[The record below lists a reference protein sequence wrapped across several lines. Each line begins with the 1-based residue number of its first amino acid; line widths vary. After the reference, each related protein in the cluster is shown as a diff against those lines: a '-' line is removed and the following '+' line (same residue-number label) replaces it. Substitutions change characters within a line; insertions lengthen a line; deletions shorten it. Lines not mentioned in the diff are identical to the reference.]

1 MITTF
6 IKNHNLLKED
16 SHVEDLFDFSEV
28 AKTFEKKL
36 DSIPESSII
45 GLIGKFGMGKSTML
59 YNIQK
64 KREKR
69 KKDERWFEFD
79 AWKYPERKDLWEGFI
94 LDFTKDVLS
103 EKRFKKLTKEI
114 EGNKYKGI
122 KDLISVLSKGL
133 NLVLPGSNIL
143 ENLNLLFHSSSIKR
157 VFEFQRLFLNVI
169 NEQIKEHI
177 KNIFTI
183 IEDIDGSGDRGIF
196 FLETLNNFL
205 KVTSKDNKL
214 NKKVIIIVPIGTLSF
229 HEKIISY
236 QKCLDYIEFFNPEVK
251 SFDKFLSKVIKE
263 KFLNGNSLTQLS
275 SFFEYLLLK
284 RDEITIRTIKLILRK
299 AEISYIKLKSDG
311 FEPDIRVI
319 IAIETSKF
327 LKNKKMEVV
336 LYDYFK
342 EKKVIYKGIGDV
354 VVSFLSVIYLEE
366 KSVFQSETDK
376 TIRASRL
383 DINIFDNLLR
393 PNIEKFNGFEDEF
406 KNSLIISSRYFY
418 E

>member
-183 IEDIDGSGDRGIF
+183 IEDIDRSGDRGIF

-229 HEKIISY
+229 H
-236 QKCLDYIEFFNPEVK
+236 
-251 SFDKFLSKVIKE
+251 
-263 KFLNGNSLTQLS
+263 
-275 SFFEYLLLK
+275 
-284 RDEITIRTIKLILRK
+284 
-299 AEISYIKLKSDG
+299 
-311 FEPDIRVI
+311 
-319 IAIETSKF
+319 
-327 LKNKKMEVV
+327 KK
-336 LYDYFK
+336 
-342 EKKVIYKGIGDV
+342 
-354 VVSFLSVIYLEE
+354 
-366 KSVFQSETDK
+366 
-376 TIRASRL
+376 
-383 DINIFDNLLR
+383 
-393 PNIEKFNGFEDEF
+393 
-406 KNSLIISSRYFY
+406 
-418 E
+418 